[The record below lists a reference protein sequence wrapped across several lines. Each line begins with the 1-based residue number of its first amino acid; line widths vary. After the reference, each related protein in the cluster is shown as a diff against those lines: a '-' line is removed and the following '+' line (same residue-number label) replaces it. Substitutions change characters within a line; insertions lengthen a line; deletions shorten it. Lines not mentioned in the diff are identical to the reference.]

1 MGIGDTVITGNNVI
15 LSQKTYDQIKLNVFP
30 NPANDI
36 LFVRG
41 NGGSYIMTILD
52 TSGRT
57 VSMLEFNNNIDVSLE
72 KYKNGLYLINVTD
85 VKTKNRFSIKLV
97 ISKNQT

>member
-15 LSQKTYDQIKLNVFP
+15 LSQKTYDQLKLNVFP

-41 NGGSYIMTILD
+41 NGGSYIMQVLD
-52 TSGRT
+52 NSGRT
-57 VSMLEFNNNIDVSLE
+57 VSMLEFNDNTDVSLD
-72 KYKNGLYLINVTD
+72 KYISGLYLINITD
-85 VKTKNRFSIKLV
+85 IKTKNRFSARLV
-97 ISKNQT
+97 ISKN